1 VLEEPPLG
9 ARPLA
14 AAQAVIYVQARYFS
28 DFRKPSMAFDPIDY
42 KILDLLQTD
51 AQTTQMDIA
60 AAVGLS
66 QPAVADRVRKLEES
80 GAIVGYVARLDPRAM
95 GNDIRAFVGVRISH
109 PRHHE
114 GFARR
119 IAEVPEVL
127 ECHRVAGLD
136 SYLLKVVTRDTESLD
151 RLISDALRRIPG
163 VTRTHTTVV
172 LSAVKEETRVPLQQP
187 AGTPMRRRKKEAAA

>member
-1 VLEEPPLG
+1 
-9 ARPLA
+9 
-14 AAQAVIYVQARYFS
+14 
-28 DFRKPSMAFDPIDY
+28 MAFDPIDY
-42 KILDLLQTD
+42 QILDLLQSD

-60 AAVGLS
+60 ARVGLS

-95 GNDIRAFVGVRISH
+95 GNDVRAFVGVRISH

-114 GFARR
+114 PFARR
-119 IAEVPEVL
+119 IAELPEVL

-151 RLISDALRRIPG
+151 RLISDALRRIAG

-172 LSAVKEETRVPLQQP
+172 LSAVKEETRVPLQHVEGEP
-187 AGTPMRRRKKEAAA
+187 RRSRRKKEAAA

>member
-1 VLEEPPLG
+1 
-9 ARPLA
+9 
-14 AAQAVIYVQARYFS
+14 
-28 DFRKPSMAFDPIDY
+28 MAFDPIDY
-42 KILDLLQTD
+42 QILDLLQTD

-60 AAVGLS
+60 AKVGLS

-80 GAIVGYVARLDPRAM
+80 GAIVRYVARVDPRAM

-114 GFARR
+114 PFARR
-119 IAEVPEVL
+119 ILDLPEVL

-151 RLISDALRRIPG
+151 RLISDSLRRIAG

-172 LSAVKEETRVPLQQP
+172 LSAVKEETRVPLQEP
-187 AGTPMRRRKKEAAA
+187 AGEPRRRRKKEAAA

>member
-1 VLEEPPLG
+1 
-9 ARPLA
+9 
-14 AAQAVIYVQARYFS
+14 
-28 DFRKPSMAFDPIDY
+28 MALDRIDY
-42 KILDLLQTD
+42 QILDLLQTD

-60 AAVGLS
+60 AKVGLS

-80 GAIVGYVARLDPRAM
+80 GAIVRYVARVDPRAM

-114 GFARR
+114 PFARR
-119 IAEVPEVL
+119 ILDLPEVL

-151 RLISDALRRIPG
+151 RLISDSLRRIAG

-172 LSAVKEETRVPLQQP
+172 LSAVKEETRVPLQQQP
-187 AGTPMRRRKKEAAA
+187 ETESRRRRKKEVAA

>member
-1 VLEEPPLG
+1 
-9 ARPLA
+9 
-14 AAQAVIYVQARYFS
+14 
-28 DFRKPSMAFDPIDY
+28 MAFDPIDY
-42 KILDLLQTD
+42 QILDLLQTD

-60 AAVGLS
+60 AKVGLS
-66 QPAVADRVRKLEES
+66 QPAVADRVRKLTES
-80 GAIVGYVARLDPRAM
+80 GAIVRYVAVVDPRAM

-114 GFARR
+114 PFARR
-119 IAEVPEVL
+119 ILDLPEVL

-151 RLISDALRRIPG
+151 RLISDSLRRIAG

-172 LSAVKEETRVPLQQP
+172 LSAVKEDTKVPLKQPAEGETR
-187 AGTPMRRRKKEAAA
+187 RRRKKKAAA

>member
-1 VLEEPPLG
+1 
-9 ARPLA
+9 
-14 AAQAVIYVQARYFS
+14 
-28 DFRKPSMAFDPIDY
+28 MAFDPIDY
-42 KILDLLQTD
+42 QILDLLQTD

-60 AAVGLS
+60 AKVGLS

-80 GAIVGYVARLDPRAM
+80 GAIVRYVARVDPRAM

-114 GFARR
+114 PFARR
-119 IAEVPEVL
+119 ILDLPEVL

-151 RLISDALRRIPG
+151 RLISDSLRRIAG

-172 LSAVKEETRVPLQQP
+172 LSAVKEETRVPLQQQP
-187 AGTPMRRRKKEAAA
+187 ETESRRRRKKEVAA

>member
-1 VLEEPPLG
+1 
-9 ARPLA
+9 
-14 AAQAVIYVQARYFS
+14 
-28 DFRKPSMAFDPIDY
+28 MALDPIDY
-42 KILDLLQTD
+42 QILDLLQSD
-51 AQTTQMDIA
+51 AQTTQMAIA
-60 AAVGLS
+60 AKVGLS

-95 GNDIRAFVGVRISH
+95 GNDVRAFVGVRISH

-114 GFARR
+114 PFARR
-119 IAEVPEVL
+119 IAELPEVL

-151 RLISDALRRIPG
+151 RLISDALRRIAG

-172 LSAVKEETRVPLQQP
+172 LSAVKEETRVPLQP
-187 AGTPMRRRKKEAAA
+187 PGPSAGESRHRRKKEAAA

>member
-1 VLEEPPLG
+1 
-9 ARPLA
+9 
-14 AAQAVIYVQARYFS
+14 
-28 DFRKPSMAFDPIDY
+28 MAFDPIDY
-42 KILDLLQTD
+42 QILDLLQSD
-51 AQTTQMDIA
+51 AQTTQMEIA
-60 AAVGLS
+60 AKVDLS

-95 GNDIRAFVGVRISH
+95 GNDVRAFVGVRISH

-114 GFARR
+114 PFARR
-119 IAEVPEVL
+119 IAELPEVL

-151 RLISDALRRIPG
+151 RLISDALRRIAG

-172 LSAVKEETRVPLQQP
+172 LSAVKEETRVPLQP
-187 AGTPMRRRKKEAAA
+187 PGGSGEEPRRRRKKEAAA